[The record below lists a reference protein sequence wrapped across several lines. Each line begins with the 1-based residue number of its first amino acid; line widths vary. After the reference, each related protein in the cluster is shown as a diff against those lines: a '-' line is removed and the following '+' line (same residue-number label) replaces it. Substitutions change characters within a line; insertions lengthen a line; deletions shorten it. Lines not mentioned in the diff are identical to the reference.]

1 MADTFTPFM
10 QGTEAQSVISDYLGG
25 KLNPKT
31 NVNSAGNFRNPLYD
45 LRTEQENA
53 GTLDP
58 SALYPNPIIDF
69 TPEEEVIDPCQEG
82 FMLVDGI
89 CQPIETFGQSLYDE
103 NRDDR
108 KDPEERPYMNI
119 KDMQNASDEELID
132 YLKSGWL
139 KNSALGY
146 LPSKGG
152 DVTLSSGMFG
162 MPAIGQAMF
171 GNQNDLRRRT
181 MLDELQN
188 RGYFTGNFDKKDEPI
203 FNILNQPN
211 LNTNT
216 GGIESQLPANIVGQP
231 VTDVY
236 GDTYQQIPNVDQGS
250 TGYSFTPNDP
260 SPSVSQ
266 QTQGG
271 VDYGTGRGGTSSN
284 QITQAQQQVQQ
295 QEQQKE
301 KERIDKV
308 VQGMQSGKKTTFGGF

>member
-1 MADTFTPFM
+1 MAFTPFM
-10 QGTEAQSVISDYLGG
+10 QGDKAQAIINNFLDG
-25 KLNPKT
+25 KLNTTP
-31 NVNSAGNFRNPLYD
+31 NVNSAGKFRNPLYD
-45 LRTEQENA
+45 LRTVQE
-53 GTLDP
+53 GLGELDP
-58 SALYPNPIIDF
+58 SADFPNSTIDF
-69 TPEEEVIDPCQEG
+69 SVKEEDETIDPCPEG

-89 CQPIETFGQSLYDE
+89 CQPVETFGQSMYDTSG
-103 NRDDR
+103 NTQD
-108 KDPEERPYMNI
+108 KAEERPYMNI
-119 KDMQNASDEELID
+119 EDMQNASDEELID

-139 KNSALGY
+139 RNSALGY

-152 DVTLSSGMFG
+152 NVTLASGMFG
-162 MPAIGQAMF
+162 MPPLGKMMF
-171 GNQNDLRRRT
+171 GNQNDLRRRA

-188 RGYFTGNFDKKDEPI
+188 RGYFTGNFDKNNEPI
-203 FNILNQPN
+203 FNILNQPT

-216 GGIESQLPANIVGQP
+216 EGIESQLPSNIAGQP

-236 GDTYQQIPNVDQGS
+236 GDTYQQLPNVDQG

-284 QITQAQQQVQQ
+284 QITQAQQQAQQ
-295 QEQQKE
+295 QVQQKE

>member
-1 MADTFTPFM
+1 MAFTPFM
-10 QGTEAQSVISDYLGG
+10 QGDKAQAIINNFLDG
-25 KLNPKT
+25 KLNTTP
-31 NVNSAGNFRNPLYD
+31 NVNSAGKFRNPLYD
-45 LRTEQENA
+45 LRTVQE
-53 GTLDP
+53 GLGELDP
-58 SALYPNPIIDF
+58 SADFPNSTIDF
-69 TPEEEVIDPCQEG
+69 SVKEEDETIDPCPEG

-89 CQPIETFGQSLYDE
+89 CQPVETFGQSMYDTSG
-103 NRDDR
+103 NTQD
-108 KDPEERPYMNI
+108 KAEERPYMNI
-119 KDMQNASDEELID
+119 EDMQNASDEELID

-139 KNSALGY
+139 RNSALGY

-152 DVTLSSGMFG
+152 NVTLASGMVG
-162 MPAIGQAMF
+162 MPPLGKMMF
-171 GNQNDLRRRT
+171 GNQNDLRRRA

-188 RGYFTGNFDKKDEPI
+188 RGYFTGNFDKNNEPI
-203 FNILNQPN
+203 FNILNQPT

-216 GGIESQLPANIVGQP
+216 EGIESQLPSNIAGQP

-236 GDTYQQIPNVDQGS
+236 GDTYQQVTNDGQGS

-284 QITQAQQQVQQ
+284 QITQAQQQAQQ
-295 QEQQKE
+295 QVQQKE

>member
-1 MADTFTPFM
+1 MAFTPFM
-10 QGTEAQSVISDYLGG
+10 QGDKAQAIINNFLDG
-25 KLNPKT
+25 KLNTTP
-31 NVNSAGNFRNPLYD
+31 NVNSAGKFRNPLYD
-45 LRTEQENA
+45 LRTVQE
-53 GTLDP
+53 GLGELDP
-58 SALYPNPIIDF
+58 SADFPNSTIDF
-69 TPEEEVIDPCQEG
+69 SVKEEDETIDPCPEG

-89 CQPIETFGQSLYDE
+89 CQPVETFGQSMYDTSG
-103 NRDDR
+103 NTQD
-108 KDPEERPYMNI
+108 KAEERPYMNI
-119 KDMQNASDEELID
+119 EDMQNASDEELID

-139 KNSALGY
+139 RNSALGY

-152 DVTLSSGMFG
+152 NVTLANGMFG
-162 MPAIGQAMF
+162 MPPLGKMMF
-171 GNQNDLRRRT
+171 GNQNDLRRRA

-188 RGYFTGNFDKKDEPI
+188 RGYFTGNFDKNNEPI
-203 FNILNQPN
+203 FNILNQPT

-216 GGIESQLPANIVGQP
+216 EGIESQLPSNIAGQP

-236 GDTYQQIPNVDQGS
+236 GDTYQQVTNDGQGS

-284 QITQAQQQVQQ
+284 QITQAQQQAQQ
-295 QEQQKE
+295 QVQQKE

>member
-1 MADTFTPFM
+1 MAFTPFM
-10 QGTEAQSVISDYLGG
+10 QGDKAQAIINNFLDG
-25 KLNPKT
+25 KLNTTP
-31 NVNSAGNFRNPLYD
+31 NVNSAGKFRNPLYD
-45 LRTEQENA
+45 LRTVQE
-53 GTLDP
+53 GLGELDP
-58 SALYPNPIIDF
+58 SADFPNSTIDF
-69 TPEEEVIDPCQEG
+69 SAPVDAPVDPCPVG
-82 FMLVDGI
+82 FMLVDGV
-89 CQPIETFGQSLYDE
+89 CQPVETFGQSMYDE
-103 NRDDR
+103 NRND
-108 KDPEERPYMNI
+108 KEDPEERPYMNI

-139 KNSALGY
+139 RNSALGY

-152 DVTLSSGMFG
+152 DVTLASGMFG
-162 MPAIGQAMF
+162 MPAAGQAMF
-171 GNQNDLRRRT
+171 GNQNDLRRRA
-181 MLDELQN
+181 MMDELQN

-203 FNILNQPN
+203 FNIVNQPT

-216 GGIESQLPANIVGQP
+216 GGIESQLPANILGQP
-231 VTDVY
+231 VKDVY
-236 GDTYQQIPNVDQGS
+236 GDTYQQVTNDGQGS

-284 QITQAQQQVQQ
+284 QITQAQQQAQQ
-295 QEQQKE
+295 QVQQKE

>member
-1 MADTFTPFM
+1 MAFTPFM
-10 QGTEAQSVISDYLGG
+10 QGDKAQAIINNFLDG
-25 KLNPKT
+25 KLNTTP
-31 NVNSAGNFRNPLYD
+31 NVNSAGKFRNPLYD
-45 LRTEQENA
+45 LRTVQE
-53 GTLDP
+53 GLGELDP
-58 SALYPNPIIDF
+58 SADFPNSTIDF
-69 TPEEEVIDPCQEG
+69 SVKEEDETIDPCPEG

-89 CQPIETFGQSLYDE
+89 CQPVETFGQSMYDTSG
-103 NRDDR
+103 NTQD
-108 KDPEERPYMNI
+108 KAEERPYMNI
-119 KDMQNASDEELID
+119 EDMQNASDEELID

-139 KNSALGY
+139 RNSALGY

-152 DVTLSSGMFG
+152 NVTLANGMVG
-162 MPAIGQAMF
+162 MPILGKMMF
-171 GNQNDLRRRT
+171 GNQNDLRRRA

-188 RGYFTGNFDKKDEPI
+188 RGYFTGNFDKNNEPI
-203 FNILNQPN
+203 FNILNQPT

-216 GGIESQLPANIVGQP
+216 EGIESQLPSNIAGQP

-236 GDTYQQIPNVDQGS
+236 GDTYQQVTNDGQGS

-284 QITQAQQQVQQ
+284 QITQAQQQAQQ
-295 QEQQKE
+295 QVQQKE